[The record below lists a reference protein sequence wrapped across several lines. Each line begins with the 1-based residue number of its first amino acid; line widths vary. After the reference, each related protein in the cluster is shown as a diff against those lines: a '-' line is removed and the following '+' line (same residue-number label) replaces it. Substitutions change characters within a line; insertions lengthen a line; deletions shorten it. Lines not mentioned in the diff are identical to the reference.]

1 MSTTAFDPKDRIRL
15 SCNVLKT
22 LACIFMFIDHCG
34 YGIIHN
40 YMIVHAMDILPEQYK
55 TLNTLYET
63 CRGIGRLAFPI
74 FCFFLVEGFIRT
86 RDVKKYALRLLVLA
100 VITEI
105 PFDLGLYGVTFKW
118 DHQNIIITFFI
129 ALVMLALIKY
139 ITENFLG
146 ISKPLMCLTHVCTV
160 IAFGDLA
167 YLARADYSWK
177 CILLVAVLYYLRSF
191 ETLRL
196 LVGGAVVTSVAEAA
210 ANAVMQRSLD
220 LSFALNPAGMDT
232 GFELS
237 FSFAPI
243 LIALIVLFLTII
255 FRYGAQLQK
264 EADETL

>member
-1 MSTTAFDPKDRIRL
+1 MIESIDMSTTAFDPKDRIRL

-100 VITEI
+100 IITEI

-146 ISKPLMCLTHVCTV
+146 ISKPLMCLTHICTV

-196 LVGGAVVTSVAEAA
+196 LVGGAVVSWK
-210 ANAVMQRSLD
+210 N
-220 LSFALNPAGMDT
+220 
-232 GFELS
+232 
-237 FSFAPI
+237 FAPVSFVLLYFYDPSI
-243 LIALIVLFLTII
+243 RPKHKYAFYLFYPLNFLIVYLLAKLII
-255 FRYGAQLQK
+255 
-264 EADETL
+264 